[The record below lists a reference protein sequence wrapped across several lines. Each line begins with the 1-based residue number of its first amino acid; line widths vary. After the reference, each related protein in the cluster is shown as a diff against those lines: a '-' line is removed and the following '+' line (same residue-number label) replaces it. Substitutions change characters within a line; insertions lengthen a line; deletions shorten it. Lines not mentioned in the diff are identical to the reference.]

1 MARTEVLRV
10 GTWLYDG
17 SVSCR
22 VRIVRRDW
30 DYYCENGYDTDPPDL
45 GPDGW
50 AYYVEFESPAAFGV
64 FGQPSKTCFSQTDAI
79 ALAENSAP
87 GIRWLSEVPGEA

>member
-1 MARTEVLRV
+1 MARTEVVRE

-30 DYYCENGYDTDPPDL
+30 DYYHENAYDTDPSDL
-45 GPDGW
+45 GADGW
-50 AYYVEFESPAAFGV
+50 AYYAEFESPPASGM
-64 FGQPSKTCFSQTDAI
+64 FGQPSKACLSQTEAI
-79 ALAENSAP
+79 ALAENTAA
-87 GIRWLSEVPGEA
+87 GIRWLGEVTRE